1 MLLKKQFTKGFA
13 FQVKFDEMIIELK
26 HSAVIWETILMD
38 IYLICCIK
46 SEKGEQVNK
55 QTEARID
62 ALYGGSTEP

>member
-1 MLLKKQFTKGFA
+1 
-13 FQVKFDEMIIELK
+13 
-26 HSAVIWETILMD
+26 MD